1 MSFRAIFFDIDGT
14 LLGRD
19 KCMPPSTLHALKKA
33 RENSVLLFV
42 ATGRVTPMTYFL
54 RDYFDFDGFAA
65 MTGQYCFDKNGKVL
79 HTLAIDPEDIRLLI
93 QLQKEEPFPCLIA
106 EGRECFA
113 ATPAKQIEDHF
124 LRHNLPSPPVYD
136 ISRADCHEVYQLMV
150 YDPEIYAS
158 RILPLKH
165 IKYTHTVSYCYD
177 VIHENGGKQIGIP
190 AMAAHYGIKNDEIL
204 VFGDGPND
212 VDMLRDVGFGVA
224 MGNGC
229 AKAKAAANYVTTDVD
244 DDGIYRALKEL
255 GVI

>member
-1 MSFRAIFFDIDGT
+1 MLA
-14 LLGRD
+14 
-19 KCMPPSTLHALKKA
+19 
-33 RENSVLLFV
+33 
-42 ATGRVTPMTYFL
+42 
-54 RDYFDFDGFAA
+54 GFAA

-79 HTLAIDPEDIRLLI
+79 HTLAIDPEDIRLLM

-113 ATPAKQIEDHF
+113 ATPAKQIDDNF
-124 LRHNLPSPPVYD
+124 YRHNLPAPPLYD
-136 ISRADCHEVYQLMV
+136 VSRIGKHEVYQLML

-190 AMAAHYGIKNDEIL
+190 AMAAHYGIRNDEIL

-255 GVI
+255 GII

>member
-19 KCMPPSTLHALKKA
+19 KRMPPSTLHALKKA
-33 RENSVLLFV
+33 RENGVLLFV

-79 HTLAIDPEDIRLLI
+79 HTLAIDPEDIRLLM

-113 ATPAKQIEDHF
+113 ATSGESRLKITF
-124 LRHNLPSPPVYD
+124 CGHNLARASPVYD
-136 ISRADCHEVYQLMV
+136 ISRMQIVTKCISLWYTTRKFML
-150 YDPEIYAS
+150 P

-165 IKYTHTVSYCYD
+165 VRIRTHAVGYCYD
-177 VIHENGGKQIGIP
+177 
-190 AMAAHYGIKNDEIL
+190 IL
-204 VFGDGPND
+204 H
-212 VDMLRDVGFGVA
+212 
-224 MGNGC
+224 
-229 AKAKAAANYVTTDVD
+229 AK
-244 DDGIYRALKEL
+244 RR
-255 GVI
+255 

>member
-19 KCMPPSTLHALKKA
+19 KRMPPSTLHALQKA
-33 RENSVLLFV
+33 RENGVLLFV

-79 HTLAIDPEDIRLLI
+79 HTLAIDPEDIRLLM

-150 YDPEIYAS
+150 YDPEIYLPH
-158 RILPLKH
+158 ILPLKRVR
-165 IKYTHTVSYCYD
+165 ITHAVGYCYD
-177 VIHENGGKQIGIP
+177 ILPQNGGKQIGIP
-190 AMAAHYGIKNDEIL
+190 AMAAHYGIRNDEIL

-229 AKAKAAANYVTTDVD
+229 EEAKAAADYITANVD
-244 DDGIYRALKEL
+244 DDGIYRALKDF